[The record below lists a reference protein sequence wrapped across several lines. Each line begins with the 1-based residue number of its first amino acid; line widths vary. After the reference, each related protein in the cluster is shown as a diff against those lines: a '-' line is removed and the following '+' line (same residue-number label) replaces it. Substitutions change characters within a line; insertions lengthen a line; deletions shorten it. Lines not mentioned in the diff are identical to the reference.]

1 MKSAVRRKPV
11 IANGVLGM
19 VVFTVT
25 EAMFFLALIS
35 AFAIIKSHWTEWPPP
50 GQPRLPVGQ
59 TAFNTAFLLLSGPLL
74 FAASRRFAKDRT
86 QGGHLLLGAMLS
98 GGTFVVLQGLE
109 WVALIR
115 EGLTLTSSSH
125 GSFFYLIVGIHA
137 LHVLIAIAILA
148 YVWLRHRQ
156 GKLEI
161 AGITTAE
168 VLWYF
173 VVGVWPILYWQ
184 VYLA

>member
-1 MKSAVRRKPV
+1 MEALTKRRPV

-19 VVFTVT
+19 VIFTVT

-35 AFAIIKSHWTEWPPP
+35 AFVIIKSHWTEWPPA

-59 TAFNTAFLLLSGPLL
+59 TAFNTALLILSAPLL
-74 FAASRRFAKDRT
+74 FTASRRFVADHT
-86 QGGHLLLGAMLS
+86 QGGKLLLGAILS
-98 GGTFVVLQGLE
+98 GGAFVVLQGME
-109 WVALIR
+109 WIALIR

-137 LHVLIAIAILA
+137 LHVVIAMGILG
-148 YVWLRHRQ
+148 YVWLRHQ
-156 GKLEI
+156 KGTLDN
-161 AGITTAE
+161 AGIWTAE

-184 VYLA
+184 VYLT